1 MSYRLVYTQ
10 KAVTDIDGLDAGVK
24 KRIGTTLLRFKDNP
38 LQYAE
43 RLTDPELG
51 GYRFRT
57 RDIDTQVACV
67 DPSATIVALPDAL
80 LGQRLAGAAPDR
92 AATAALLQA
101 NGSNPLIAGAF
112 RPRMAA

>member
-1 MSYRLVYTQ
+1 LSYRLVYTH

-51 GYRFRT
+51 GYRFRIGDY
-57 RDIDTQVACV
+57 RVIFDIEGND
-67 DPSATIVALPDAL
+67 IVVL
-80 LGQRLAGAAPDR
+80 RAGHR
-92 AATAALLQA
+92 KE
-101 NGSNPLIAGAF
+101 IYK
-112 RPRMAA
+112 RK